1 MMLPRRFVAPLA
13 VSGLLFGLWFGESA
27 LCSCGGPS
35 APPAPAQATD
45 APATA
50 PNAVPAPLEPVA
62 ETPFALP
69 DFSDP
74 SWTRTPSAAGNYLF
88 VWRPE
93 PAPIPRNQ
101 DFTLEL
107 WVLADGQAKQVTGL
121 GVTAWMPE
129 HGHGMLRQVQPE
141 PRPDGSYRVENML
154 LHMRG
159 HWLIVFDALDGNL
172 SERGEHAL
180 EL

>member
-1 MMLPRRFVAPLA
+1 MMLSRRLVAPLA
-13 VSGLLFGLWFGESA
+13 VSALLFGLWFGESA

-35 APPAPAQATD
+35 APAAPPSTPAEPPAAM
-45 APATA
+45 AAAAALATA
-50 PNAVPAPLEPVA
+50 PEAPAAV
-62 ETPFALP
+62 P

-74 SWTRTPSAAGNYLF
+74 SWTRTPSATGTYLF
-88 VWRPE
+88 VWRTE

-101 DFTLEL
+101 DFALEL
-107 WVLADGQAKQVTGL
+107 WVLADGQPKQLTSL

-141 PRPDGSYRVENML
+141 ARADGSYHVDNLL

-159 HWLIVFDALDGNL
+159 HWLLVFDALDGNL

>member
-1 MMLPRRFVAPLA
+1 MMLPRRLLAPLA
-13 VSGLLFGLWFGESA
+13 VSGLLFALWLGEST

-35 APPAPAQATD
+35 APPGTTTSNAT
-45 APATA
+45 
-50 PNAVPAPLEPVA
+50 PAPPLEITPPALQAA
-62 ETPFALP
+62 EPFPALP

-74 SWTRTPSAAGNYLF
+74 SWTRTPSAAGTYLF
-88 VWRPE
+88 AWRPE

-101 DFTLEL
+101 DFALEL
-107 WVLADGQAKQVTGL
+107 WVLADGKAKHVTQL
-121 GVTAWMPE
+121 AVSAWMPE
-129 HGHGMLRQVQPE
+129 HGHGMLRQVHPQE
-141 PRPDGSYRVENML
+141 RPDGSYRIDNML

-159 HWLIVFDALDGNL
+159 QWLLVFDALDGTL